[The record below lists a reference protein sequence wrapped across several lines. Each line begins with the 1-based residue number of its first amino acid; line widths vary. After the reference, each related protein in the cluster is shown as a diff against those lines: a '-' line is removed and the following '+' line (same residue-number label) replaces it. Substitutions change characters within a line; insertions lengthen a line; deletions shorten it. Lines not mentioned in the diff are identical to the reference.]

1 MQFSTPAK
9 TWVAGAALLALVA
22 ATAPEV
28 HAQAASAPPGAAA
41 SAAQPGRPLA
51 RVDHR
56 FMETAVQG
64 GVKEIELATLAQQR
78 AASEPVK
85 QFAARMVEDHGKANE
100 ELRQLAAA
108 RSLQW
113 PAGLDRAGQR
123 EVQHLGTL
131 SGADFDRSYM
141 RLMVADHRKTVA
153 DFQQAAKSA
162 QDTEVKAFAS
172 RTLPTLQ
179 AHLEQAQR
187 VHEGLQGRAAS
198 GAASGAASAASR

>member
-1 MQFSTPAK
+1 MQFSVIPAK
-9 TWVAGAALLALVA
+9 TWVAAALLALVA

-28 HAQAASAPPGAAA
+28 HAQAASAPPDAA
-41 SAAQPGRPLA
+41 SPAAKPGTSSLA
-51 RVDHR
+51 RADRR
-56 FMETAVQG
+56 FIEKAAQG
-64 GVKEIELATLAQQR
+64 GVEEVELATLAQQR

-85 QFAARMVEDHGKANE
+85 QFAARMVEDHGKTNE

-113 PAGLDRAGQR
+113 PAGVDRAGQR

-141 RLMVADHRKTVA
+141 RMMVADHRKTVA
-153 DFQQAAKSA
+153 NFQQAAKSA
-162 QDTEVKAFAS
+162 QDAEVKAFAS

-187 VHEGLQGRAAS
+187 VHDGLPGRA
-198 GAASGAASAASR
+198 GGAASAASR

>member
-1 MQFSTPAK
+1 MQFSIIPGK
-9 TWVAGAALLALVA
+9 TWAAGAALLALVA

-41 SAAQPGRPLA
+41 SVAQPGTSLA
-51 RVDHR
+51 RVDRR
-56 FMETAVQG
+56 FIEKAAQG
-64 GVKEIELATLAQQR
+64 GVEEVELATLAQQR

-85 QFAARMVEDHGKANE
+85 QFAAQMLEDHGKANE

-113 PAGLDRAGQR
+113 PAGMDRAGQR
-123 EVQHLGTL
+123 EVQRLGTL

-141 RLMVADHRKTVA
+141 RMMVADHRKTVA

-187 VHEGLQGRAAS
+187 VHDGLPGRAA
-198 GAASGAASAASR
+198 GGAASAASR